1 MTLSTDAL
9 LTAHQCLAFTN
20 GLFLRWKAY
29 YPLLPTLIRL
39 LALQAICW
47 PATHL
52 TLTTLD
58 EPQKTADMLDG
69 DRDHYIWA
77 TSNLGVDARWKSGR
91 AAEEDQGRTR
101 AWMSSV
107 AIGIGVGGGV
117 GGIGAGSLKRWW
129 DWREVGLKCALPAA
143 MLYFIM
149 SWALLLSREFVDYG
163 VLSLI
168 LSHDGSMDVA
178 GPYVRYRPSPP
189 FQDSISRL
197 RFGRERGRENQL
209 YRGKTFSW
217 HIIAPPTHRGGDN
230 PPHETTKVQTQ
241 TNKQT
246 NNHVKGN
253 NHPMGGLT
261 ERKAGEARIRGES
274 QGHEIHWDLCR
285 KKDAG
290 RRWGPN
296 K

>member
-1 MTLSTDAL
+1 VFRLLSIVPASIGCVAHAWDIYDTSRHLAPNTRLDYFLALLWVGSFSRLLSDNGITSFLAKSMTLSTDVISTCAQAL

-58 EPQKTADMLDG
+58 NRKRPLICWTVIGTTTCVSRSIQ
-69 DRDHYIWA
+69 IWA

-143 MLYFIM
+143 VLYFIM

-163 VLSLI
+163 VVL
-168 LSHDGSMDVA
+168 
-178 GPYVRYRPSPP
+178 
-189 FQDSISRL
+189 
-197 RFGRERGRENQL
+197 
-209 YRGKTFSW
+209 
-217 HIIAPPTHRGGDN
+217 
-230 PPHETTKVQTQ
+230 
-241 TNKQT
+241 
-246 NNHVKGN
+246 
-253 NHPMGGLT
+253 
-261 ERKAGEARIRGES
+261 
-274 QGHEIHWDLCR
+274 
-285 KKDAG
+285 
-290 RRWGPN
+290 
-296 K
+296 

>member
-1 MTLSTDAL
+1 MFRLLSIVPASIGCVAHAWDIYDTSRHLAPNTRLDYFLALLWAL

-58 EPQKTADMLDG
+58 NRKRPLICWTVIGTTTCVSRSIQ
-69 DRDHYIWA
+69 IWA

-143 MLYFIM
+143 VLYFIM

-163 VLSLI
+163 VVL
-168 LSHDGSMDVA
+168 
-178 GPYVRYRPSPP
+178 
-189 FQDSISRL
+189 
-197 RFGRERGRENQL
+197 
-209 YRGKTFSW
+209 
-217 HIIAPPTHRGGDN
+217 
-230 PPHETTKVQTQ
+230 
-241 TNKQT
+241 
-246 NNHVKGN
+246 
-253 NHPMGGLT
+253 
-261 ERKAGEARIRGES
+261 
-274 QGHEIHWDLCR
+274 
-285 KKDAG
+285 
-290 RRWGPN
+290 
-296 K
+296 